1 MAFWGVEVKP
11 GKPYTHRY
19 QSSHGRL
26 RISQATLGSCDAAKR
41 SVLQCVVGNKAPIIV
56 CSLNP
61 RLAEMCHLEIELE
74 EVDEVLFSVLGPSS
88 VHLSGYYLRPSS
100 RSGAG
105 DDESESYGEDVGES
119 DTDRDYDESE
129 DSYESDFIDDGDD
142 EVPAD
147 NDVSESM
154 DDGDVCSSP
163 DSHKTASEKHAGKVK
178 RLRRSK
184 KKHQVDSTDDEIEDS
199 SCKPTARHN
208 FRSIF
213 DSGSEDED
221 LPANKTNASEEHAS
235 KVKRLQRLKKK
246 HQVDSTEDE
255 IEDSSCKPTTRHNF
269 RSIFDSCSEDEDFLA
284 KEEDLPANK
293 TNASEEH
300 ADKVKRGR
308 RLNKKH
314 QVDSIDEKI
323 EDSSCKPAF
332 RRKPCSIFDSG
343 SEDEDFL
350 AKEKV
355 LPSLS
360 EKTNGKVSK
369 ENKPENVASKEET
382 KKKSRNDRK
391 RKSDT
396 IDQDPAS
403 PMDETEVNG
412 SSVPKQEA
420 ELKKKSKKKKRTASE
435 ADDGKHSNNIRT
447 LENGLVIEDLS
458 AGNQDAKV
466 ASNGSKVYINYV
478 GKLQNGKT
486 VHPNAKEKPYKFKL
500 GSEKVIPGW
509 NLGIDGMHVGD
520 KRRLTVPPA
529 LCENGGKLFEQ
540 VPKNKTIFYEVE
552 LVKVK

>member
-1 MAFWGVEVKP
+1 MICAGVEVKP

-19 QSSHGRL
+19 QLSHGRL

-119 DTDRDYDESE
+119 DTDRDHDESE

-142 EVPAD
+142 EVPED

-199 SCKPTARHN
+199 SCKPTTRHN

-221 LPANKTNASEEHAS
+221 LPANKTNASEEHAD
-235 KVKRLQRLKKK
+235 KVKRGRRLKKK
-246 HQVDSTEDE
+246 HQVDSIDDK
-255 IEDSSCKPTTRHNF
+255 IEDSSCKPT
-269 RSIFDSCSEDEDFLA
+269 
-284 KEEDLPANK
+284 
-293 TNASEEH
+293 
-300 ADKVKRGR
+300 
-308 RLNKKH
+308 
-314 QVDSIDEKI
+314 
-323 EDSSCKPAF
+323 F

-350 AKEKV
+350 AKEED

-478 GKLQNGKT
+478 GKLQDGKT

-520 KRRLTVPPA
+520 KRRLTVPPS

>member
-1 MAFWGVEVKP
+1 MICAGVEVKP

-19 QSSHGRL
+19 HSSHGRL

-119 DTDRDYDESE
+119 DTDRDHDESE
-129 DSYESDFIDDGDD
+129 DSYESDFIDDGDV
-142 EVPAD
+142 EVPED

-154 DDGDVCSSP
+154 DDGDVCSTP
-163 DSHKTASEKHAGKVK
+163 DHHKPV
-178 RLRRSK
+178 
-184 KKHQVDSTDDEIEDS
+184 
-199 SCKPTARHN
+199 
-208 FRSIF
+208 
-213 DSGSEDED
+213 
-221 LPANKTNASEEHAS
+221 
-235 KVKRLQRLKKK
+235 
-246 HQVDSTEDE
+246 
-255 IEDSSCKPTTRHNF
+255 
-269 RSIFDSCSEDEDFLA
+269 
-284 KEEDLPANK
+284 
-293 TNASEEH
+293 SEEH

-308 RLNKKH
+308 RLKKKH
-314 QVDSIDEKI
+314 KVDSIEDKI
-323 EDSSCKPAF
+323 EDSSCKPTV
-332 RRKPCSIFDSG
+332 RRKPCSIFDSD

-350 AKEKV
+350 AKEED
-355 LPSLS
+355 LLSLA
-360 EKTNGKVSK
+360 EKTNCKVSK
-369 ENKPENVASKEET
+369 EIKPENVASKEET

-403 PMDETEVNG
+403 PIDETEVNG

-435 ADDGKHSNNIRT
+435 AEDGKHSNNIRT

-478 GKLQNGKT
+478 GKSQDGKT

-500 GSEKVIPGW
+500 GTEKVIPGW
-509 NLGIDGMHVGD
+509 NLGIDGMHVGG
-520 KRRLTVPPA
+520 KRRLTVPPS
-529 LCENGGKLFEQ
+529 LCKNDGKLFGE
-540 VPKNKTIFYEVE
+540 VPKNSTIIYEVE
-552 LVKVK
+552 LVRVK

>member
-1 MAFWGVEVKP
+1 MICAGVEVKP

-19 QSSHGRL
+19 QLSHGRL

-119 DTDRDYDESE
+119 DTDRDHDESE

-142 EVPAD
+142 EVPED

-163 DSHKTASEKHAGKVK
+163 DSHKTASE
-178 RLRRSK
+178 
-184 KKHQVDSTDDEIEDS
+184 
-199 SCKPTARHN
+199 
-208 FRSIF
+208 
-213 DSGSEDED
+213 
-221 LPANKTNASEEHAS
+221 
-235 KVKRLQRLKKK
+235 
-246 HQVDSTEDE
+246 
-255 IEDSSCKPTTRHNF
+255 
-269 RSIFDSCSEDEDFLA
+269 
-284 KEEDLPANK
+284 
-293 TNASEEH
+293 EH

-308 RLNKKH
+308 RLKKKH
-314 QVDSIDEKI
+314 QVDSIDDKI
-323 EDSSCKPAF
+323 EDSSCKPTF

-350 AKEKV
+350 AREED

-478 GKLQNGKT
+478 GKLQDGKT

-520 KRRLTVPPA
+520 KRRLTVPPS

>member
-1 MAFWGVEVKP
+1 MRSCSQCLVRVP
-11 GKPYTHRY
+11 C
-19 QSSHGRL
+19 
-26 RISQATLGSCDAAKR
+26 ISQDITSGQAAGAVQETMNQNLMERTLESLIQIETMMRVRTVTNLTSLMMVTMKYLRTMMFLNLWMMVMYAPPLIATRQPLKNMLVRLNDCDA
-41 SVLQCVVGNKAPIIV
+41 Q
-56 CSLNP
+56 
-61 RLAEMCHLEIELE
+61 
-74 EVDEVLFSVLGPSS
+74 
-88 VHLSGYYLRPSS
+88 
-100 RSGAG
+100 
-105 DDESESYGEDVGES
+105 
-119 DTDRDYDESE
+119 
-129 DSYESDFIDDGDD
+129 
-142 EVPAD
+142 
-147 NDVSESM
+147 
-154 DDGDVCSSP
+154 
-163 DSHKTASEKHAGKVK
+163 
-178 RLRRSK
+178 RRSTK
-184 KKHQVDSTDDEIEDS
+184 LIA
-199 SCKPTARHN
+199 PTTRLKILHA
-208 FRSIF
+208 SQPPGTI
-213 DSGSEDED
+213 SVQY
-221 LPANKTNASEEHAS
+221 LIVAVKMKTCQLTKLMHAS

>member
-19 QSSHGRL
+19 HSSHGRL

-119 DTDRDYDESE
+119 DTDRDHDESE
-129 DSYESDFIDDGDD
+129 DSYESDFIDDGDV
-142 EVPAD
+142 EVPED

-154 DDGDVCSSP
+154 DDGDVCSTP
-163 DSHKTASEKHAGKVK
+163 DHHKPASEKHAGKVK
-178 RLRRSK
+178 RLR
-184 KKHQVDSTDDEIEDS
+184 
-199 SCKPTARHN
+199 
-208 FRSIF
+208 
-213 DSGSEDED
+213 
-221 LPANKTNASEEHAS
+221 
-235 KVKRLQRLKKK
+235 RLKKK

-255 IEDSSCKPTTRHNF
+255 IEDSSCMPTTRRNI
-269 RSIFDSCSEDEDFLA
+269 R
-284 KEEDLPANK
+284 
-293 TNASEEH
+293 
-300 ADKVKRGR
+300 
-308 RLNKKH
+308 
-314 QVDSIDEKI
+314 
-323 EDSSCKPAF
+323 
-332 RRKPCSIFDSG
+332 SIFDSG

-350 AKEKV
+350 AKEEDLPAKKTNVSEEHADKV
-355 LPSLS
+355 KRGRRLKKKHKVDSIEDKIEDSSCKPTVRRKPCSIFDSDSEDEDFLAKEEDLLSLA
-360 EKTNGKVSK
+360 EKTNCKVSK
-369 ENKPENVASKEET
+369 EIKPENVASKEET

-403 PMDETEVNG
+403 PIDETEVNG

-435 ADDGKHSNNIRT
+435 AEDGKHSNNIRT

-478 GKLQNGKT
+478 GKSQDGKT

-500 GSEKVIPGW
+500 GTEKVIPGW
-509 NLGIDGMHVGD
+509 NLGIDGMHVGG
-520 KRRLTVPPA
+520 KRRLTVPPS
-529 LCENGGKLFEQ
+529 LCKNDGKLFGE
-540 VPKNKTIFYEVE
+540 VPKNSTIIYEVE
-552 LVKVK
+552 LVRVK